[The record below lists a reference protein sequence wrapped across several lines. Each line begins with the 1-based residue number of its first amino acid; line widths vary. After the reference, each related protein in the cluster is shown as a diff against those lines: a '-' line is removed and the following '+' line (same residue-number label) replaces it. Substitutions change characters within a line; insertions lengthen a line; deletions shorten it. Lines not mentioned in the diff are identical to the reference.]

1 MERFEERGASNC
13 KNAQI
18 YAISWEQAINMDMMS
33 LSDSSSKENG
43 RSKTPRVCATA
54 AAAALC
60 ALADTS
66 GNNNNNNVAA
76 AEGEEEEEEEQEEEE
91 DLPRR
96 ASRKKTAFRF

>member
-1 MERFEERGASNC
+1 MYCRWRAVERFEERGASNC

-43 RSKTPRVCATA
+43 RSKTPRVCAAA

-60 ALADTS
+60 ALA
-66 GNNNNNNVAA
+66 AA
-76 AEGEEEEEEEQEEEE
+76 AEQKATAG
-91 DLPRR
+91 
-96 ASRKKTAFRF
+96 ASRNKPHFGSKRHC